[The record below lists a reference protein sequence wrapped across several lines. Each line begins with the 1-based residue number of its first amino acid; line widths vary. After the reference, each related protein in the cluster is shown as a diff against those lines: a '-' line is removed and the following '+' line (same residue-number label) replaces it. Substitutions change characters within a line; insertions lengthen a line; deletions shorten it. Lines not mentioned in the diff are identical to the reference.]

1 MFWVYNTELSKSVK
15 VTRGRISDDAHGV
28 SKSVYVA
35 WGHTGNGSY
44 Q

>member
-15 VTRGRISDDAHGV
+15 VTRGRISDNAHHV
-28 SKSVYVA
+28 PKSVNVA
-35 WGHTGNGSY
+35 RGHVGDNSY